1 MPLPISLILGDG
13 PFLFARFVFVRPILR
28 SDGHMPMHLQR
39 EAGKWGGKDGAA
51 AIFILIGRQ
60 DRDSGCTTHD
70 NNDRRTLAVTLVGVS
85 DAAREEG
92 EPPMSPYHEM
102 KVLPDLEFV
111 PHSFRPSRLLHDIL
125 CTTSAVQG

>member
-39 EAGKWGGKDGAA
+39 EAEAGKWGGQDGAA
-51 AIFILIGRQ
+51 AVFILIGRQ

-70 NNDRRTLAVTLVGVS
+70 NNDRRTLAITLVRVS
-85 DAAREEG
+85 DAARGEG
-92 EPPMSPYHEM
+92 EPPMSPY
-102 KVLPDLEFV
+102 P
-111 PHSFRPSRLLHDIL
+111 
-125 CTTSAVQG
+125 